1 MGSTSRPAA
10 EMVGASPDAKL
21 WEGKAARKESAAAAI
36 ALADSP
42 ASDMEWARGG
52 PALGR
57 GARGGN
63 ARADLPA
70 AAACDRSPPEV
81 RERKASREG
90 SAVAAI
96 ANSPASEVD
105 GGTESRG

>member
-1 MGSTSRPAA
+1 
-10 EMVGASPDAKL
+10 MVGASPDTKL

-42 ASDMEWARGG
+42 ASDMDGARGG

-57 GARGGN
+57 GADARG
-63 ARADLPA
+63 DLPA

-105 GGTESRG
+105 GGTEARG